1 MRKKEREE
9 IKQYVGGEEEVTSN
23 LGEMIQDE
31 MQKNRPEEK
40 NEGSEKEGD

>member
-1 MRKKEREE
+1 MHKNRTEE
-9 IKQYVGGEEEVTSN
+9 KTEGEEEVTSN

-40 NEGSEKEGD
+40 TEGEKEGA